1 MAFKVKVVPIGPSN
15 TTIFQMAAGSEGAI
29 HGLVFCNNNA
39 EPRTLTVKLLD
50 GSESTTSV
58 ILVKV
63 MEANSQ
69 YTWPKPINM
78 ESGDALIA
86 TGADLIALHSTYVGT
101 ATPVTQGFTGRGTW
115 SNVASYNVNDV
126 VTYEGSSYLANA
138 AHTGSTPPSA
148 NWTLL
153 SAKGD
158 AGIPSGEIRT
168 PTAISPLTGG
178 LTLAPNGVLE
188 ASAYAPLYSS
198 DTRNYREFQIATNA
212 DTTFASPVF
221 STQVNANTVNITP
234 TLSVSTAY
242 RWRCR
247 DVANTGVESDWMTV
261 QTFTTKNLSV
271 VTPTVSVSGFPSTV
285 NRAPLI
291 STAAYATTPENTA
304 THLSTSWEI
313 RKTSDDSLVWSSYND
328 TANLL
333 SIQVPFN
340 VLTTSTQ
347 YYFRAKHNSTIYGES
362 PYGSVTA
369 TTLPS
374 FVNETFSPA
383 VMSNERRY
391 VTSVDKAVGRIN
403 DNSYIVANVERDVA
417 SGATLTTDITLSIWN
432 RVAGVFVENTASTV
446 VAVAS
451 ADFSKNDG
459 DFTVEMLT
467 STLGFI
473 VFRDKT
479 VTTMNLAVRAFSITG
494 GTTISMGSRFNI
506 DSAATASPFVNIS
519 AKRLSDTLAV
529 VLFYEGTQAS
539 SIGLVFSNLA
549 ITAGTS
555 VAFTSSVTTASNYSP
570 KIHIDRITD
579 TTFIAALTYLGATP
593 DWRTTVKA
601 GSVNSVNGA
610 ITVGTEIT
618 VGTASSGSAASQL
631 RIPKVAVL
639 TPTLAIVGT
648 RTVDTTTAYVPITI
662 SGTTITA
669 GTLVNG
675 STTAFSN
682 SRSALVRVSD
692 TSALML
698 DSVGNARVLSIAA
711 GVITEGTAVAIQPEV
726 PVVSQLIQ
734 IANDGDLVQFEQW
747 AQTEQALFNHEIS
760 TFGGGIFSTSA
771 AMLKTKPLFTQYTT
785 LNRNDSVTMLSPT
798 RAVIMERDG
807 GFVAGQSTAGRVEL
821 SMWNMEQ
828 NTPTR
833 VVSTF
838 TNFIASSTSRQS
850 VVQAISTSL
859 VLVAADNTVKLFS
872 ASDSGFT
879 ELSSATLTG
888 FVSSANNTTSI
899 ARISNTEAIIC
910 FTNSAGGV
918 SAQYANLAGNTIA
931 LSGVI
936 AVSARTGVNAVSAIA
951 LSPTRVLVTCYS
963 TVATAGMYVSLIGP
977 LSGVWGGIS
986 LDQYVGTIAPITTAP
1001 HSLSLLDSTRVL
1013 VGVQNAATTG
1023 IAIIINTAGDVI
1035 AVGSGGASTSSIV
1048 SNTTGMSYYTQAIDS
1063 VNCLAVAQETTG
1075 TKLYSFTVGSG
1086 TATPSA
1092 LTFISN
1098 LNTNTVLANPAI
1110 RMVPVG
1116 AITTGPLSTAMVTIQ
1131 ERDGGLDQTQNV
1143 LLRKFLRGTV

>member
-39 EPRTLTVKLLD
+39 ESRTLTVKLLD

-58 ILVKV
+58 IMVKV
-63 MEANSQ
+63 MEPNSQ

-101 ATPVTQGFTGRGTW
+101 ATPATQGFTGRGTW
-115 SNVASYNVNDV
+115 SNVASYNPNDV
-126 VTYEGSSYLANA
+126 VNYEGSSYLANA
-138 AHTGSTPPSA
+138 ANTGSTPPSA
-148 NWTLL
+148 DWTLL
-153 SAKGD
+153 SAKGT

-168 PTAISPLTGG
+168 PTAVSPLTGG

-198 DTRNYREFQIATNA
+198 DTRNYREFQIATDA

-221 STQVNANTVNITP
+221 SAQVNANTVNITP

-247 DVANTGVESDWMTV
+247 DVSTTGAESDWMTV

-313 RKTSDDSLVWSSYND
+313 RKVSDNSLVWSSYND

-340 VLTTSTQ
+340 VLTVATQ

-374 FVNETFSPA
+374 FVNETFSPT
-383 VMSNERRY
+383 VISNERRY
-391 VTSVDKAVGRIN
+391 VMATDKAVGKIS

-417 SGATLTTDITLSIWN
+417 SGATLSTDITLSIWN
-432 RVAGVFVENTASTV
+432 RVGGVFVENTASTV

-459 DFTVEMLT
+459 DYTIEMLT

-473 VFRDKT
+473 VFRDRT
-479 VTTMNLAVRAFSITG
+479 ATTMNLAVRAFSITG
-494 GTTISMGSRFNI
+494 GTTISMGSRYNI
-506 DSAATASPFVNIS
+506 DTAATASGFVNIS

-529 VLFYEGTQAS
+529 VLFYESTQAT

-549 ITAGTS
+549 ITAGTP
-555 VAFTSSVTTASNYSP
+555 VAFTSSVTTALDYRP

-579 TTFIAALTYLGATP
+579 ITFIATLTYIGATP
-593 DWRTTVKA
+593 DFRTTVKA
-601 GSVNSVNGA
+601 AVVNATNGA
-610 ITVGTEIT
+610 VVVGTEIT
-618 VGTASSGSAASQL
+618 VGVASTSTSASML

-648 RTVDTTTAYVPITI
+648 RTADTTTCYVPITI
-662 SGTTITA
+662 STTTLTA
-669 GTLVNG
+669 GTVVNG
-675 STTAFSN
+675 STTAFN
-682 SRSALVRVSD
+682 NNRSDLVRVSD

-698 DSVGNARVLSIAA
+698 DGVGNARVLSIAA

-726 PVVSQLIQ
+726 PIVSHLIR

-747 AQTEQALFNHEIS
+747 AQTEQALFNYEIS

-785 LNRNDSVTMLSPT
+785 LNKNDSITMLSPT
-798 RAVIMERDG
+798 RAVVMERDG

-833 VVSTF
+833 IVSTF
-838 TNFIASSTSRQS
+838 TNFVAASNIRQS
-850 VVQAISTSL
+850 AVQAISTSL
-859 VLVAADNTVKLFS
+859 VLAVAFNTVKLFS
-872 ASDSGFT
+872 ASDAGFT
-879 ELSSATLTG
+879 ELYSATLTG
-888 FVSSANNTTSI
+888 VNSNVSSATSI
-899 ARISNTEAIIC
+899 VRISNTEAIIC
-910 FTNSAGGV
+910 FNNTGGGV
-918 SAQYANLAGNTIA
+918 SAQYANLAGNTIT

-936 AVSARTGVNAVSAIA
+936 AVSARTGVNAISAIA
-951 LSPTRVLVTCYS
+951 LSPTRVLVTSYS
-963 TVATAGMYVSLIGP
+963 TAATAGMYVSLLGP
-977 LSGVWGGIS
+977 LGGVWGGVV
-986 LDQYVGTIAPITTAP
+986 LDQYVGTVAPITTAP
-1001 HSLSLLDSTRVL
+1001 HSLSVLDSTRVL
-1013 VGVQNAATTG
+1013 VGVMNGATTG
-1023 IAIIINTAGDVI
+1023 IAIVINTTGDVI
-1035 AVGSGGASTSSIV
+1035 AAGSGGASTPNIV
-1048 SNTTGMSYYTQAIDS
+1048 SNTTGMSYYTQAIDN
-1063 VNCLAVAQETTG
+1063 VNCLAVVQETTG

-1110 RMVPVG
+1110 RMVPLG
-1116 AITTGPLSTAMVTIQ
+1116 AITTGPLSTAMVAIQ